1 MRLSLIL
8 AASAAALSLG
18 ACGAKMSD
26 TEFAAKAKDW
36 VMKNP
41 QVVLDAVDA
50 YNKKASEDSD
60 AQTKVASDKLYN
72 DTLKP
77 QLAKQ
82 ILDPTIGPANAKVT
96 IVQYSDY
103 NCPYCQVANAW
114 VFKQADDPR
123 KDVRVIFKEMPIPS
137 IPGHETSPDGSR
149 AALAADKQGKY
160 REMHNALMKARRVT
174 DATIEKAAKDS
185 GVDYAKLKVDMSS
198 PDVNARMEQVSAE
211 QQIGQLNG
219 TPTFFINGQVLRG
232 WSEETL
238 NKMVDDAR
246 RS

>member
-1 MRLSLIL
+1 MRFSLIL
-8 AASAAALSLG
+8 AASAALLGLG
-18 ACGAKMSD
+18 ACGKMSD
-26 TEFAAKAKDW
+26 AEFAAKAKDYI
-36 VMKNP
+36 MKNP
-41 QVVLDAVDA
+41 QVVLDAVEA
-50 YNKKASEDSD
+50 YNKKQGEDAD
-60 AQTKVASDKLYN
+60 AQTKVAADRLYN

-96 IVQYSDY
+96 IIQYTDY

-149 AALAADKQGKY
+149 AALAADRQGKY

-174 DATIEKAAKDS
+174 DASIEKAARDN
-185 GVDYAKLKVDMSS
+185 GIDYARLKADMKS
-198 PDVNARMEQVSAE
+198 PEVSARMEQVSAE
-211 QQIGQLNG
+211 QDIGQLNG

-232 WSEETL
+232 WGEEAL
-238 NKMVDDAR
+238 NKMVDEAR

>member
-1 MRLSLIL
+1 MRNFLIL
-8 AASAAALSLG
+8 AASAAALTLG

-26 TEFAAKAKDW
+26 AEFAAKAKEW

-50 YNKKASEDSD
+50 YNKKQGEDSE
-60 AQTKVASDKLYN
+60 AQTKVAADKLYT

-96 IVQYSDY
+96 IVQYTDY

-149 AALAADKQGKY
+149 AALAADRQGKY

-174 DATIEKAAKDS
+174 DAAIEKAAKDN
-185 GVDYAKLKVDMSS
+185 GIDYAKLKNDMKGPEVS
-198 PDVNARMEQVSAE
+198 ARMQQISAE
-211 QQIGQLNG
+211 QEIGQLNG

-232 WSEETL
+232 WSEDAL